1 LNKILVISP
10 TYNEAENIQTFIS
23 SVFLIKD
30 LSLLVIDDNSPDG
43 TADIV
48 LSNMKKNTNLHLISR
63 EKKLGLGTA
72 YIEGFEWFLNSDY
85 DFCVQMDSDFSHTFE
100 DLVGLL
106 KYIENADLIIGSR
119 YVPGG
124 STKGWSTYRRLLS
137 KYANILSKTI
147 LNSHIKDL
155 TGGFKILSRKVIEE
169 IVKSKPKS
177 NGYTFQIEVNNL
189 IEKKGFK
196 IIEIPIT
203 FVERELGRSK
213 MNNQIVVEAVKYL
226 LKNIFKKS

>member
-1 LNKILVISP
+1 MNKILVISP

-137 KYANILSKTI
+137 KYANILSKTV
-147 LNSHIKDL
+147 LNSNIRDL
-155 TGGFKILSRKVIEE
+155 TGGFKILNRKVISE
-169 IVKSKPKS
+169 ILNSKPTS
-177 NGYTFQIEVNNL
+177 NGYTFQIEVNNF

-203 FVERELGRSK
+203 FVERELGKSK
-213 MNNQIVVEAVKYL
+213 MSNKIVFEAVKYL
-226 LKNIFKKS
+226 LTNISKNS

>member
-1 LNKILVISP
+1 MQ
-10 TYNEAENIQTFIS
+10 TYY
-23 SVFLIKD
+23 
-30 LSLLVIDDNSPDG
+30 P
-43 TADIV
+43 
-48 LSNMKKNTNLHLISR
+48 
-63 EKKLGLGTA
+63 
-72 YIEGFEWFLNSDY
+72 
-85 DFCVQMDSDFSHTFE
+85 
-100 DLVGLL
+100 
-106 KYIENADLIIGSR
+106 
-119 YVPGG
+119 
-124 STKGWSTYRRLLS
+124 
-137 KYANILSKTI
+137 KTI

>member
-1 LNKILVISP
+1 MNKILVISP

-203 FVERELGRSK
+203 FIERELGRSK

>member
-169 IVKSKPKS
+169 IIKSKPKS

-203 FVERELGRSK
+203 FIERELGRSK

>member
-1 LNKILVISP
+1 MNKILVISP

-147 LNSHIKDL
+147 LNSHINDL

>member
-1 LNKILVISP
+1 MNKILVISP

-30 LSLLVIDDNSPDG
+30 LSLLVIDDNSPDR

>member
-1 LNKILVISP
+1 MNKILVISP

>member
-1 LNKILVISP
+1 M
-10 TYNEAENIQTFIS
+10 
-23 SVFLIKD
+23 IKD

-48 LSNMKKNTNLHLISR
+48 LSNTKKNTNLYLISR

-100 DLVGLL
+100 DLQGLL
-106 KYIENADLIIGSR
+106 KYIKNADLIIGSR

-155 TGGFKILSRKVIEE
+155 TGGFKILNRKVIAE

>member
-1 LNKILVISP
+1 MNKILVISP

-169 IVKSKPKS
+169 IIKSKPKS

>member
-203 FVERELGRSK
+203 FIERELGRSK

>member
-1 LNKILVISP
+1 MNKILVISP

-147 LNSHIKDL
+147 LGSHIKDL

-203 FVERELGRSK
+203 FIERELGRSK

>member
-1 LNKILVISP
+1 MNKILVISP

-137 KYANILSKTI
+137 KYANILSKTV

-203 FVERELGRSK
+203 FIEREFGRSK

>member
-1 LNKILVISP
+1 MNKILVISP

-203 FVERELGRSK
+203 FIERELGKSK

>member
-1 LNKILVISP
+1 MNKILVISP

-48 LSNMKKNTNLHLISR
+48 LSNMKKNINLHLISR

-72 YIEGFEWFLNSDY
+72 YVEGFEWFLNSDY

-203 FVERELGRSK
+203 FIERELGRSK

>member
-1 LNKILVISP
+1 MNKILVISP

-169 IVKSKPKS
+169 IIKSKPKS

-203 FVERELGRSK
+203 FIERELGRSK

>member
-1 LNKILVISP
+1 MNKILVISP

-30 LSLLVIDDNSPDG
+30 LSLLVIDDNSPDR

-100 DLVGLL
+100 DLEGLL
-106 KYIENADLIIGSR
+106 KYIKNADLIIGSR

>member
-169 IVKSKPKS
+169 IIKSKPKS

>member
-1 LNKILVISP
+1 MNKILVISP

-100 DLVGLL
+100 DLMGLL

>member
-100 DLVGLL
+100 DLMGLL